1 MIKKNSNDAMRKG
14 VTNIVL
20 LGLISFFAD
29 ISSEMVYPLIP
40 IYLTTVLGATPA
52 LVGLIEGIAEST
64 ASL

>member
-52 LVGLIEGIAEST
+52 LVQTVRSNLS
-64 ASL
+64 